1 MHDFAETLWFQPEVD
16 ITHQSIDKSTT
27 DMLNCMCECYDLY
40 WQENAQFSKRHS
52 KKVLT
57 RFGQD

>member
-27 DMLNCMCECYDLY
+27 DMLNCMCDSVTI
-40 WQENAQFSKRHS
+40 FID
-52 KKVLT
+52 KKMHNSPSAIP
-57 RFGQD
+57 RRY